1 MRKERGNILLTELVN
16 MNKWQRIQ
24 DYFSEVIGVG
34 LRTFDLEGNSL
45 TRPSGTPRFCLG
57 VVGSSPLGLKR
68 CRSCHPLPVPGL
80 EAERTAFSF
89 PCPAGPRNFVV
100 PITYNDSEVTAR
112 IIVGPVIFDR
122 REAFDRCKEAARNLG
137 IDRED
142 LEDALREIKTFTFR
156 GIQLA
161 IGLLEEVSGYLCH
174 LSYERLKMGIG
185 MLESSFADSG
195 KERFASVDN
204 LLRVLLDVTL
214 RAMKAEAGSIML
226 LDQRSGE
233 LFIKVARGLKE
244 EVVKNVRVK
253 IGEGIAGRVVRD
265 KRALLLNEEMK
276 DSEIRSFLKRP
287 EIQSALVAPLKVT
300 DKVIGVLNV
309 STVESTNR
317 FTQDNL
323 NLVTHLANRA
333 GEVARGG
340 F

>member
-1 MRKERGNILLTELVN
+1 MKT
-16 MNKWQRIQ
+16 
-24 DYFSEVIGVG
+24 
-34 LRTFDLEGNSL
+34 
-45 TRPSGTPRFCLG
+45 
-57 VVGSSPLGLKR
+57 
-68 CRSCHPLPVPGL
+68 
-80 EAERTAFSF
+80 ERTAFSF

-100 PITYNDSEVTAR
+100 PIAYNDLKVAAR
-112 IIVGPVIFDR
+112 IIIGPVIFDR
-122 REAFDRCKEAARNLG
+122 QEAFDRGKEAARSLG
-137 IDRED
+137 IDKED
-142 LEDALREIKTFTFR
+142 LEDALREVKSFTFR

-161 IGLLEEVSGYLCH
+161 IGLLEEVSSYLCH

-214 RAMKAEAGSIML
+214 RAMKAETGSIML

-253 IGEGIAGRVVRD
+253 LGEGIAGRVVRD
-265 KRALLLNEEMK
+265 NRALLLGEEIS
-276 DSEIRSFLKRP
+276 DPGVRSLLKRP
-287 EIQSALVAPLKVT
+287 EIQSAVVAPLKVT

-309 STVESTNR
+309 STVEPTNK

-323 NLVTHLANRA
+323 NLVTHLADRA
-333 GEVARGG
+333 GELARGE